1 MNILRYNIRMQTILA
16 FLPILSVIGLMILLR
31 WKAAQAGLAGWL
43 AGLLIAAAVFGLTP
57 WVLLVSQLKGL
68 YLSIYV
74 LLVFWPALLLYQVV
88 DQAGGIQ
95 AVARFLETAITDRPL
110 LLLGL
115 AWAFSGLLEGLAGFG
130 LPVAIVSPMLVGLGV
145 PPVLAVAAV
154 SIGHSW
160 SVTFGDMG
168 VIFQTLAA
176 VSKMDMTLLA
186 APAGWLL
193 GFACLA
199 CGLATALLLGFGRRW
214 PVVVVLAVLMAGVQ
228 LGLALAGLA
237 PIASLCA
244 GLVGILGCVL
254 FSNLGSRLPGGRGQA
269 PAAGAQKSGQAA
281 LSRPL
286 AAAGILYGGLALLLV
301 AIAVIPG
308 LHNLL
313 FSAAVRLPFPAVATS
328 LGFQTD
334 AVTQTF
340 RPLLHP
346 GTAIVLAFAAALLAL
361 PRAGLLSAE
370 KARAALRSS
379 WRAGVPASLSI
390 IVMVGL
396 SALMEHAGMTQ
407 LLAHSTAGLLGKFFP
422 LASPMVGILGAF
434 ATGSNNNSNVLF
446 APLQQQVALLLAL
459 DPRWL
464 LAAQTL
470 GGSLGSMVA
479 PAKIVVGCSTA
490 GILNRQGE
498 VLKRTLPYGI
508 AIGILAGLLVSILAL
523 A

>member
-1 MNILRYNIRMQTILA
+1 MQTVLA
-16 FLPILSVIGLMILLR
+16 FLPILLVVGLMIFLR
-31 WKAAQAGLAGWL
+31 WKAAQAGAAGWL
-43 AGLLIAAAVFGLTP
+43 AGAVIAAAAFGLTP

-68 YLSIYV
+68 YLSVYV

-95 AVARFLETAITDRPL
+95 AVARFLETTITDRPL

-154 SIGHSW
+154 SVGHSW

-176 VSKMDMTLLA
+176 VSKTDMAQLA
-186 APAGWLL
+186 APAGRLL

-199 CGLATALLLGFGRRW
+199 CGLAAAHLLGFGRRW
-214 PVVVVLAVLMAGVQ
+214 PVVVLLAVLMAGAQ

-244 GLVGILGCVL
+244 GLVGTLGCVV
-254 FSNLGSRLPGGRGQA
+254 FSRLRGK
-269 PAAGAQKSGQAA
+269 PAAAAAQPGAEA
-281 LSRPL
+281 LKRPL
-286 AAAGILYGGLALLLV
+286 AAAALLYGGLALLLV
-301 AIAVIPG
+301 AAAVVPG
-308 LHNLL
+308 LHAWL
-313 FSAAVRLPFPAVATS
+313 FSAAVRLPFPAVATR
-328 LGFQTD
+328 LGFET
-334 AVTQTF
+334 AGVTQVF

-346 GTAIVLAFAAALLAL
+346 GAAILLAFAAALLAL
-361 PRAGLLSAE
+361 PRSGLLSAA
-370 KARAALRSS
+370 KTRAALRGS
-379 WRAGVPASLSI
+379 WQAGLPASLSI
-390 IVMVGL
+390 LVMVGL

-407 LLAHSTAGLLGKFFP
+407 LLAQSAAGLLGKSFP
-422 LASPMVGILGAF
+422 LASPLVGILGAF

-459 DPRWL
+459 DPRLL

-470 GGSLGSMVA
+470 GGSLGSMLA
-479 PAKIVVGCSTA
+479 PAKIVVGCSTV

-498 VLKRTLPYGI
+498 VLKRTLTYGI
-508 AIGILAGLLVSILAL
+508 ALGILAGLLVSLLAL